1 MEFVNRTDAGRRLGA
16 RVSELDLESP
26 IVVGMPRG
34 GVPVAVEVARAI
46 DAPLDIVV
54 VRKIGAPQQP
64 EYAVGA
70 IAEGGV
76 ALINRSAQVVAGVSD
91 EALNQVIDRER
102 DGLSRRASVYRA
114 ECPPLELA
122 NRTVILVDDG
132 LATGSTAAAAA
143 RHLHER
149 GAARVVL
156 AVPVCSEE
164 SLRRPPDA
172 AIDEVV
178 CLTAPH
184 NFYGVGSWYQDFSQ
198 VQDEEVLAL
207 LREARAFGRE
217 PSRDGGVVESEIEIN
232 AGSGIR
238 LQGTLAVPADPRGVI
253 VFAHGSGSSRTSPR
267 NRMVAELLNGSG
279 FATLL
284 FDLLDPFEAADRGN
298 VFDIPLLGSRLMA
311 ATDALGERPELQGLP
326 IAYFGASTGAAA
338 ALWAAAELGP
348 RIAAVVSRGGRPD
361 LAGPRLEQV
370 TAPTLLIVGGDD
382 HVVIELNREAMR
394 RMGCPVEIVII
405 DGSGHLFEESGALER
420 VADEACGWF
429 TMHLV
434 AEAQR
439 VTD

>member
-1 MEFVNRTDAGRRLGA
+1 MEFADRTDAGRRLGA
-16 RVSELDLESP
+16 RVSELDYETP
-26 IVVGMPRG
+26 VVVGMPRG
-34 GVPVAVEVARAI
+34 GVPVAVEVARSI
-46 DAPLDIVV
+46 NAPLDIVV
-54 VRKIGAPQQP
+54 VRKIGVPRQP

-70 IAEGGV
+70 VAEGGV
-76 ALINRSAQVVAGVSD
+76 VLVNRSGQALAGVSD
-91 EALNQVIDRER
+91 EALAQVIDRER
-102 DGLSRRASVYRA
+102 DELLRRASVYRA

-132 LATGSTAAAAA
+132 LATGLTAAAAA
-143 RHLHER
+143 RQMRER

-184 NFYGVGSWYQDFSQ
+184 DFYGVGMWYRDFSQ
-198 VQDEEVLAL
+198 VRDDEVLAL

-217 PSRDGGVVESEIEIN
+217 PSPGGATGESEIEIN

-238 LQGTLAVPADPRGVI
+238 LQGTLAVPADARGVV

-267 NRMVAELLNGSG
+267 NRMVAELLNASG

-284 FDLLDPFEAADRGN
+284 FDLLDPLEAADRGN
-298 VFDIPLLGSRLMA
+298 VFDIPLLGSRLVA
-311 ATDALGERPELQGLP
+311 ATDALGERSELQGLP

-361 LAGPRLEQV
+361 LAGPRLERV
-370 TAPTLLIVGGDD
+370 VAPTLLIVGGDD
-382 HVVIELNREAMR
+382 HVVIDLNREAMR
-394 RMGCPVEIVII
+394 RMSCPVEIVII
-405 DGSGHLFEESGALER
+405 EGSAHLFEESGALER
-420 VADEACGWF
+420 VADEACAWF
-429 TMHLV
+429 TLHLA

-439 VTD
+439 VSD